1 MKKKKKKRIP
11 EKEQILHETD
21 SLKETMKETYNF
33 YKNDE
38 DKSVFE

>member
-1 MKKKKKKRIP
+1 MKKKKKKKVP
-11 EKEQILHETD
+11 EQQQIVHEIE
-21 SLKETMKETYNF
+21 SIKETIKESYNF